1 MTNNDKTRFTLRM
14 PTTLYNEIQELANEI
29 GTTRNTIIVQTLR
42 KNIKKIK
49 KEKEVL

>member
-14 PTTLYNEIQELANEI
+14 PTSLYNEIQELADEI
-29 GTTRNTIIVQTLR
+29 GTTRNTVIVQTLR

-49 KEKEVL
+49 KEKEVI